1 VRDHTIVPGA
11 RLPDDRVVA
20 WWLVVIVVFVA
31 PLVDSIVPV
40 IPGEVIV
47 AGAATPLAGASL
59 PTPGIIAA
67 AAAGSLAGEC
77 IVVAI
82 AHRLAATPRGDR
94 IAAASR
100 ARRVRRWL
108 DRWGVGTVVV
118 ARFLPGGRTVAAA
131 TYGLRAGPSKGFVA
145 AAAVGALAWAS
156 YLVLVG
162 TGIGLFT

>member
-1 VRDHTIVPGA
+1 M
-11 RLPDDRVVA
+11 A
-20 WWLVVIVVFVA
+20 WWLVVMVLFAA

-40 IPGEVIV
+40 MPGEVIV
-47 AGAATPLAGASL
+47 AGAATPLVGASL
-59 PTPGIIAA
+59 PTPAIIAA

-94 IAAASR
+94 FAAGSK

-108 DRWGVGTVVV
+108 DRWGVGAVVV
-118 ARFLPGGRTVAAA
+118 TRFLPGGRTVAAA
-131 TYGLRAGPSKGFVA
+131 TYGLRAGPSKGFVLA
-145 AAAVGALAWAS
+145 AAAGSLVWAS
-156 YLVLVG
+156 YLVFVG

>member
-1 VRDHTIVPGA
+1 VRGRTIVRTA
-11 RLPDDRVVA
+11 ALPEDRTVA

-40 IPGEVIV
+40 MPGEVIV

-59 PTPGIIAA
+59 PTPAIIAA

-94 IAAASR
+94 FAGGNK

-108 DRWGVGTVVV
+108 DRWGVGTVLV

-131 TYGLRAGPSKGFVA
+131 TYGLGAGPTKGFVLA
-145 AAAVGALAWAS
+145 AATGSLVWAS
-156 YLVLVG
+156 YLAVIG
-162 TGIGLFT
+162 SGIGLFT